1 MKSLQFFI
9 RVQITNTKEL
19 VKEFEQEFQCL
30 GENRNRIEKGV
41 TKIDKDVM
49 L

>member
-19 VKEFEQEFQCL
+19 VKELEQGFQCL
-30 GENRNRIEKGV
+30 GENRNRIEKRV
-41 TKIDKDVM
+41 TNIDKDVI